1 LSAEPP
7 PTGTAGPVDDS
18 TRTLDASAASPGAE
32 IGPYRIVRQ
41 LGEGGMGVVYHAHQV
56 RPIRR
61 EVALKIIKPGMDSRQ
76 IIARFESERQALAL
90 MDHPNIARVFEAGS
104 TAAGLPYF
112 AMELV
117 DGTPITR
124 YCDSKRL
131 SVSERIKLF
140 SVACRAIQHAHQK
153 GIIHRDLKPSN
164 ILVAEQEGEPVPK
177 VIDFGLAKALGP
189 HLNGA
194 SMMTN
199 LGMVVGTL
207 DYMSPEQAD
216 PARQDVDTRGDIYS
230 LGAVLYELLTGTT
243 PLHRERLAKAG
254 YVEALQLI
262 RDEETPPPSGRLRHS
277 NTSADIAA
285 QRQSDPARLTKLLH
299 GELDWIAMKALE
311 KDRARRYETAS
322 AMARDLEHHLAG
334 EPVEAAPP
342 SASYRIRKLV
352 RKHKLTFSF
361 AATVLVLFIV
371 FALAV
376 TVQALRIASERDRA
390 NRITQFMVGM
400 FSVPNPSQARGN
412 SVTAREILDKSANEV
427 DASLRSEPEVQAD
440 LMRAMAESYNGL
452 GLYPRARDLMMR
464 VVELEHRALG
474 PRNRK
479 TLESMSF
486 LGSILLSSGNDRE
499 ASKWLQDTLAVEEK
513 ALGPDDPDTLK
524 TRRYLSDAF
533 YGQSDFQNA
542 EHIARQTLQLQR
554 GLVGAENPQT
564 LATMTRLAGSL
575 EGQGHFGEA
584 ESLDREVLEVQRRR
598 LGSEDPTT
606 LQSVNALGKVLVAE
620 GKLRDAEVLINE
632 GIPAERRIL
641 GSEHQV
647 TLDALGDLAYV
658 YLKEGKYADAERL
671 FREVVE
677 TLTHVAGSDN
687 VAITG
692 NMEELAI
699 TYAREGR
706 YADASRLFQQAIGI
720 AEKNNSGIVKLGWY
734 NFACAAAFTGH
745 RDEAFRYLQ
754 EAIDHGFVY
763 PDDISGDKD
772 LASLRADPRFA
783 AIIETARQRAAALQR
798 K

>member
-1 LSAEPP
+1 MSAEPP
-7 PTGTAGPVDDS
+7 PTGTAGGDDP
-18 TRTLDASAASPGAE
+18 TRTLATSSATPGAE

-41 LGEGGMGVVYHAHQV
+41 LGEGGMGVVYHAHQL

-117 DGTPITR
+117 DGLPITG

-131 SVSERIKLF
+131 NVPQRIKLF
-140 SVACRAIQHAHQK
+140 SVVCRAIQHAHQK

-189 HLNGA
+189 QLSGA
-194 SMMTN
+194 TMMTN

-243 PLHRERLAKAG
+243 PLHRERLAKAS

-262 RDEETPPPSGRLRHS
+262 RDEEAPPPSGRLRHS
-277 NTSADIAA
+277 VTSPDIAG
-285 QRQSDPARLTKLLH
+285 QRQSDPTRLIKLLN

-322 AMARDLEHHLAG
+322 GMARDLERYLAG
-334 EPVEAAPP
+334 EPVEAVPP
-342 SASYRIRKLV
+342 SAAYRIRKLV
-352 RKHKLTFSF
+352 RRHKLAFSF

-376 TVQALRIASERDRA
+376 TVQALRIATERDRA

-452 GLYPRARDLMMR
+452 GLYPRARDLMTR
-464 VVELEHRALG
+464 VVEIERRALG

-513 ALGPDDPDTLK
+513 ELGPADPDTLK

-542 EHIARQTLQLQR
+542 ERIARQTLELQR
-554 GLVGAENPQT
+554 GLLGAENSQT

-584 ESLDREVLEVQRRR
+584 ENLDREVLEVQRRR
-598 LGSEDPTT
+598 LGNDDPIT
-606 LQSVNALGKVLVAE
+606 LQSINALGKVLVAE

-641 GSEHQV
+641 GSEHRV

-658 YLKEGKYADAERL
+658 YLKEGKYADAEKL
-671 FREVVE
+671 FHEVVE
-677 TLTHVAGSDN
+677 TLTHVAGADN
-687 VAITG
+687 IAITG

-706 YADASRLFQQAIGI
+706 YADASRFFQQAIGI
-720 AEKNNSGIVKLGWY
+720 AEKDNSGLVKLGWY

-745 RDEAFRYLQ
+745 RDDAFRYLQ
-754 EAIDHGFVY
+754 EAIDHGFAY

-772 LASLRADPRFA
+772 LASLHGDPRFA
-783 AIIETARQRAAALQR
+783 AIIETARQRAATPAT